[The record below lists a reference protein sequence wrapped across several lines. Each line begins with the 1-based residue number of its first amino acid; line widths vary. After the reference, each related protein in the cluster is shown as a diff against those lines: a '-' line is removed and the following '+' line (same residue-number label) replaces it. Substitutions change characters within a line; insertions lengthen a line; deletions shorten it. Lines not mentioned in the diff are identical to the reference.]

1 MLTGVSTILR
11 IILLIMLLL
20 SLEMFQFRFYKVLE
34 FKMRQYGL
42 TEFGRINIKVRVLL
56 INKFQD
62 NLPVHLR
69 KSVYHAGFEREQR
82 EEQVQTRSDTL
93 LRPLGILI
101 IRSWGK
107 QPIRM
112 QFNCHVA

>member
-20 SLEMFQFRFYKVLE
+20 SLEMFQFRFHKVLE
-34 FKMRQYGL
+34 FKMRPYGL
-42 TEFGRINIKVRVLL
+42 TEFGRINIRVRILL
-56 INKFQD
+56 IQD
-62 NLPVHLR
+62 YLPVHLR
-69 KSVYHAGFEREQR
+69 KSVYHAGFEREQS